1 MEIKRAVKKEEMG
14 GGGGGGGGY
23 GSGGGGGYGGET
35 IATFVWLHIPSADQ
49 TLQQF
54 MANLASSHDA
64 VHPLSTT
71 LQQKSTHT
79 TCVDLVLGGLA
90 AVCVLVH
97 ESN

>member
-1 MEIKRAVKKEEMG
+1 VAVAEEVAAMAAAAAVAMEVRP
-14 GGGGGGGGY
+14 
-23 GSGGGGGYGGET
+23 

-54 MANLASSHDA
+54 MANLASSYDA

-79 TCVDLVLGGLA
+79 TCVDLVLGGMA